1 MKDYIFHT
9 FVSHKCD
16 TCAHFTIVLYFSQRE
31 IYLFAT
37 FNLLIKPNLK
47 IGPIFSF
54 HISFTLRIHEIN
66 SNKGSIYL
74 SGRCYVVII
83 CKTSFDQKKKIDG
96 QSMIHSTNKLF
107 TNIRYLFSCVSHN
120 INVQYFLTK
129 CKKY

>member
-66 SNKGSIYL
+66 SNKGSFYL
-74 SGRCYVVII
+74 PGGIMLL
-83 CKTSFDQKKKIDG
+83 SFVKLLSTKKKKNRF
-96 QSMIHSTNKLF
+96 NK
-107 TNIRYLFSCVSHN
+107 
-120 INVQYFLTK
+120 
-129 CKKY
+129 

>member
-66 SNKGSIYL
+66 SNKGSFYL
-74 SGRCYVVII
+74 PGGIMLL
-83 CKTSFDQKKKIDG
+83 SFVKLLSTKKKIDG

-107 TNIRYLFSCVSHN
+107 TNIRYLFSRVSHN